1 MRASRWFLGIS
12 ALVVVGAGGIQAG
25 CSSSSSGSPPPA
37 SGDDASMVSDGS
49 GGDVATPSCHV
60 DASLTAFAA
69 TDAAG
74 AGCAACVQ
82 TMCSDAITAC
92 SNSCTCVGL
101 FSCLADAG
109 VSATGL
115 TSDLGS
121 LAACVPGGISS
132 AGALLNDPGVLAL
145 YNCLSMTCSDQCAAV
160 LPATDAGTADG
171 GGSGDAGTAADTGTT
186 TDAGDGG

>member
-12 ALVVVGAGGIQAG
+12 ALVMVGAGGIEAG
-25 CSSSSSGSPPPA
+25 CSSSSSSSPPA
-37 SGDDASMVSDGS
+37 GDDASTPVDGS
-49 GGDVATPSCHV
+49 GGDGAPATCHV

-69 TDAAG
+69 SDAAG

-82 TMCSDAITAC
+82 TMCSDGINAC

-115 TSDLGS
+115 TSDPGA
-121 LAACVPGGISS
+121 LAGCVPGGISS
-132 AGALLNDPGVLAL
+132 AGMLLNDPGVQGL
-145 YNCLSMTCSDQCAAV
+145 YMCLTVTCSDQCATV
-160 LPATDAGTADG
+160 LPATDAGTDG
-171 GGSGDAGTAADTGTT
+171 GGAVDAGTTADTGTT